1 MITSVR
7 QIRVTKL
14 WSYDHIYNI
23 IWIMWQNFVGDF
35 IDRIYDVITFIS
47 KYIYFKKDWGS
58 HFCWHHQNLTMLFT
72 AIYKD
77 SKKDKIDRNY
87 VAKYN
92 LYLYFL
98 IWQNLL
104 ISSEKML
111 MSEEL
116 KGCITWFTYF
126 FNLLWVRYNCAKF
139 HHCRICVTD
148 FREGGLVA
156 PPPSMSSPEKARL
169 E

>member
-1 MITSVR
+1 MYLVPVPNYWTWAKTTPQKKWFFWSNSYKIEVMITSVR

-98 IWQNLL
+98 I
-104 ISSEKML
+104 
-111 MSEEL
+111 
-116 KGCITWFTYF
+116 
-126 FNLLWVRYNCAKF
+126 
-139 HHCRICVTD
+139 
-148 FREGGLVA
+148 
-156 PPPSMSSPEKARL
+156 
-169 E
+169 